1 MRYWRQAGFLC
12 VNGCRAGEPIYTSVR
27 KELEPR
33 GDRIVNHPSVALSA
47 AAAPGASGTGLGDR
61 TAAVAAVAARHAAE
75 VDSAPRFPEESFAA
89 AKAQRLLGIMV
100 PTDLGGEGAG
110 VREVADVCYRLG
122 QACSSTAMIYAMHQV
137 KVACLVRHGRA
148 SAVVEGLLR
157 RLCAEQLLLASS
169 TTEGQGG
176 GNVRSSEAAV
186 EHRDGRIHLERRASV
201 ISYGSQADGIV
212 TTARRAADAESS
224 DQVLIAFLK
233 EDYTLTRL
241 QGWNTLGMRGTC
253 SEGYTLKAT
262 GAPGQVLPEPYADI
276 HARTMVPFAHLL
288 WGSVWAGIA
297 AGAASRAQAFVR
309 HAARNA
315 GGQAPPGA
323 PQLTQTLSKL
333 RTLRGVLANALRAYE
348 SRMDDPKALG
358 ALDFQSQITLTKVEV
373 SELAVATV
381 LTALRVCGLSGYRC
395 DSEFSIER
403 QLRDVLSSPLMINN
417 DRILA
422 SLASTSL
429 MAPVPTS
436 LRD

>member
-1 MRYWRQAGFLC
+1 
-12 VNGCRAGEPIYTSVR
+12 VNDS
-27 KELEPR
+27 
-33 GDRIVNHPSVALSA
+33 SVAHSIAAGSASSA
-47 AAAPGASGTGLGDR
+47 ATLSER
-61 TAAVAAVAARHAAE
+61 SAAVAAVAARHAAE
-75 VDSAPRFPEESFAA
+75 VDSAPRFPAEPFAA
-89 AKAQRLLGIMV
+89 VKAQRLLGILV
-100 PTDLGGEGAG
+100 PSSLGGEGAS
-110 VREVADVCYRLG
+110 VQQVADVCYRLG

-148 SAVVEGLLR
+148 SEAIERLLR

-169 TTEGQGG
+169 TTEGQRGG
-176 GNVRSSEAAV
+176 DVRSSEAAV
-186 EHRDGRIHLERRASV
+186 EHRDGRIHLERRATV
-201 ISYGSQADGIV
+201 ISYGSQADGVV
-212 TTARRAADAESS
+212 TTARRAADADSS

-233 EDYTLTRL
+233 DDYTLTRL

-253 SEGYTLKAT
+253 SEGYTLKAS
-262 GAPGQVLPEPYADI
+262 GSPGQVLPEPYAGI
-276 HARTMVPFAHLL
+276 HSQTMVPFAHLL

-297 AGAASRAQAFVR
+297 AGATARAQAFVR
-309 HAARNA
+309 HAARQA

-323 PQLTQTLSKL
+323 PQLTQAQSKL
-333 RTLRGVLANALRAYE
+333 RTLRGVLANSLRAYE

-395 DSEFSIER
+395 DSEFSVER

-422 SLASTSL
+422 SLAGTSL
-429 MAPVPTS
+429 LAAVPTS
-436 LRD
+436 LSD

>member
-1 MRYWRQAGFLC
+1 M
-12 VNGCRAGEPIYTSVR
+12 NDS
-27 KELEPR
+27 
-33 GDRIVNHPSVALSA
+33 SVAFSA
-47 AAAPGASGTGLGDR
+47 AAAPDVSRSGLGDR
-61 TAAVAAVAARHAAE
+61 SAAVAAIAARHATE
-75 VDSAPRFPEESFAA
+75 VDSTPRFPAEAFAA
-89 AKAQRLLGIMV
+89 AKAQRLLGILV
-100 PTDLGGEGAG
+100 PAQLGGEGVA
-110 VREVADVCYRLG
+110 VREVADVCYKLG

-148 SAVVEGLLR
+148 SAGIERLLR

-201 ISYGSQADGIV
+201 ISYGSQADGVV

-233 EDYTLTRL
+233 DDYTLTRL

-253 SEGYTLKAT
+253 SEGYTLKASGT
-262 GAPGQVLPEPYADI
+262 PEQILPEPYEAI
-276 HARTMVPFAHLL
+276 HSRTMVPCAHLF

-297 AGAASRAQAFVR
+297 AGAAARAQAFVR
-309 HAARNA
+309 HAARQS

-323 PQLTQTLSKL
+323 AQLTKTLSTL
-333 RTLRGVLANALRAYE
+333 RTLRGVLANSLRAYE
-348 SRMDDPKALG
+348 SRMDDPKAL
-358 ALDFQSQITLTKVEV
+358 ATLDFQSQITLTKVEV

-395 DSEFSIER
+395 DSEFSLER

-422 SLASTSL
+422 SLSSTSL
-429 MAPVPTS
+429 MTPVPTS
-436 LRD
+436 LSD

>member
-1 MRYWRQAGFLC
+1 
-12 VNGCRAGEPIYTSVR
+12 VNDS
-27 KELEPR
+27 
-33 GDRIVNHPSVALSA
+33 SVAPPA
-47 AAAPGASGTGLGDR
+47 AAAAGLGER
-61 TAAVAAVAARHAAE
+61 AAAVAAIAARHAAE
-75 VDSAPRFPEESFAA
+75 VDAAPRFPAESFAA
-89 AKAQRLLGIMV
+89 AKAQRLLGILV
-100 PTDLGGEGAG
+100 PTQLGGEGAA

-148 SAVVEGLLR
+148 SEAIEGLLR

-169 TTEGQGG
+169 TTEGKGG

-186 EHRDGRIHLERRASV
+186 EHRDGRIHLERQATV

-212 TTARRAADAESS
+212 TTARRAADAAAS

-253 SEGYTLKAT
+253 SEGYTLKAA
-262 GAPGQVLPEPYADI
+262 GAPGRILPEPYETI
-276 HARTMVPFAHLL
+276 HGRTMVPCAHLF

-297 AGAASRAQAFVR
+297 AGAAARAQAFVR
-309 HAARNA
+309 HAARHS

-323 PQLTQTLSKL
+323 PQLTQVLSQL
-333 RTLRGVLANALRAYE
+333 RTLRGVLANSLRAYE

-417 DRILA
+417 DRILS
-422 SLASTSL
+422 SLAGTSL
-429 MAPVPTS
+429 LAAVPTS
-436 LRD
+436 LND